1 MVIKAYLLEAYTIGK
16 LHISDTKKKK
26 KKNQAY
32 QNNRDWLEHNNT
44 QLITQY

>member
-16 LHISDTKKKK
+16 LHISDTKKL